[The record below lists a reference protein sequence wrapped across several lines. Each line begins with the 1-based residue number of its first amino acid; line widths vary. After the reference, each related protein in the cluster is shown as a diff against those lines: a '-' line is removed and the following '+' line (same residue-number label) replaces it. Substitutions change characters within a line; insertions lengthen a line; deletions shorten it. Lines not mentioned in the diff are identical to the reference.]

1 MSALFTDREIR
12 EFNLSRWFDH
22 LAGEGTGNTLEGE
35 MLAEHA
41 RTQGVDFI
49 AQNHAIP
56 WELLNKRT
64 LTATGTDGGSQF
76 VSEHVSAPQL
86 AVRDSLI
93 GRLGV
98 PVVSIPAGSHRIPRF
113 PQPVDGEWL
122 ADEFDGVASSQPS
135 IGSALVQPKTLASLA
150 SWSRDWHRDAVSGRE
165 SVEQW
170 LLQIVGRSLDKAL
183 LTGSGTEGQPL
194 GLANRPG
201 VQTGAVD
208 ATETFGDLC
217 GIEEALEVSGATNS
231 AWILSPSGKKL
242 LRNRYRNAGT
252 TPILEGDPSRPVLL
266 RDHIDGTP
274 AVSTTA
280 CPDGRLFAGDW
291 GSATVYVWGAPSIAI
306 KSGGQSL
313 FSAGSLQMRILLE
326 CDIVFSRPERFAVA
340 SLT

>member
-76 VSEHVSAPQL
+76 VSEKVSAPEL
-86 AVRDSLI
+86 ALQNSLA

-98 PVVSIPAGSHRIPRF
+98 RVAELAPGTHRIPRF
-113 PQPVDGEWL
+113 PQPSDAQWL
-122 ADEFDGVASSQPS
+122 SDEFDGIDAVQPAV
-135 IGSALVQPKTLASLA
+135 GSVLTQPKTLATLA
-150 SWSRDWHRDAVSGRE
+150 SWSRDWHRDAVNGPA
-165 SVEQW
+165 SVEAW

-183 LTGSGTEGQPL
+183 LTGSGTAGQPA
-194 GLANRPG
+194 GLLATPG
-201 VQTGAVD
+201 VQSGDIDAVD
-208 ATETFGDLC
+208 TFNDLC
-217 GIEEALEVSGATNS
+217 SVEEALEVADATNTG
-231 AWILSPSGKKL
+231 WIMSPAGKKL

-252 TPILEGDPSRPVLL
+252 TPILEGDPNRPVLL

-280 CPDGRLFAGDW
+280 CPDGRLFCGDW
-291 GSATVYVWGAPSIAI
+291 GSATIFVWGSPSIAI

-313 FSAGSLQMRILLE
+313 FSAGNLQMRILLE
-326 CDIVFSRPERFAVA
+326 CDIVFSRPERFAA
-340 SLT
+340 ATLA